1 MPFLPFSLYVWH
13 VLSPNSP
20 KIDQNNP
27 KFLPTI
33 WALIA
38 FRSRGALKKSLYALV
53 NLIFNA
59 NLPPEDDE
67 NHYSRELNSL
77 FQRAF
82 LMYFSI
88 I

>member
-13 VLSPNSP
+13 VLPPNSP
-20 KIDQNNP
+20 KIDQNNQN
-27 KFLPTI
+27 FLPAI

-38 FRSRGALKKSLYALV
+38 FRSRGALKKSLYAFV

-59 NLPPEDDE
+59 NLPLEDDE
-67 NHYSRELNSL
+67 NHYSREPNT
-77 FQRAF
+77 F
-82 LMYFSI
+82 LIYFSI